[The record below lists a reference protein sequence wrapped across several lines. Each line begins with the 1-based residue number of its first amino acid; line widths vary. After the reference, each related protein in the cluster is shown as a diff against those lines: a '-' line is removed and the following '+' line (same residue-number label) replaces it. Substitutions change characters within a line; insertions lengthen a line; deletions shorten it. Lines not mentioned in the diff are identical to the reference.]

1 MHSPNSFLDLKCFF
15 FYVQVFIFLA
25 YYLFSFWALL
35 KDVFLPGPCHQSLLV
50 RNDVQLNTL
59 SAIAK
64 VDVIKYLD
72 DVCFLV
78 HSIYRIGL
86 VCIRHPNNGCIHI
99 AGFLTCLSRIPG
111 KEKVPVYLPK
121 KHKSANSRKRN
132 LQ

>member
-1 MHSPNSFLDLKCFF
+1 MFLFLTIIFF
-15 FYVQVFIFLA
+15 KIILFFA
-25 YYLFSFWALL
+25 YYLSSFWALL
-35 KDVFLPGPCHQSLLV
+35 KDVFLPGPCRQSLLV

-64 VDVIKYLD
+64 VDIIKYLD

-99 AGFLTCLSRIPG
+99 AGFLPCLYIIPG
-111 KEKVPVYLPK
+111 KEKAFVYAPK
-121 KHKSANSRKRN
+121 KPKSANSCKRN

>member
-1 MHSPNSFLDLKCFF
+1 M
-15 FYVQVFIFLA
+15 
-25 YYLFSFWALL
+25 L

-99 AGFLTCLSRIPG
+99 AGFLTCLYIILG
-111 KEKVPVYLPK
+111 KEKALVYVPK